1 MTAVREQGL
10 YIFYSD
16 LSWQVVYDNLRT
28 GSAVK
33 KKKRNSETSISKR
46 YTWSRYVKGQSCMA
60 CTIRVEKKERETCLS
75 VTLVLKL
82 SRLKRLGIDV
92 ILLTRASKE
101 FLNKK
106 RDLVRR
112 LIHLKARSKSIVKVN
127 RLFF

>member
-16 LSWQVVYDNLRT
+16 LSWQVVYDNL
-28 GSAVK
+28 GSGTAVK
-33 KKKRNSETSISKR
+33 KEIQKRQLANVTPGLVTLRVDRED
-46 YTWSRYVKGQSCMA
+46 GA
-60 CTIRVEKKERETCLS
+60 CTIRVDKKERETCFS

-112 LIHLKARSKSIVKVN
+112 LVHLKARSKSIVKVK

>member
-1 MTAVREQGL
+1 
-10 YIFYSD
+10 
-16 LSWQVVYDNLRT
+16 
-28 GSAVK
+28 
-33 KKKRNSETSISKR
+33 
-46 YTWSRYVKGQSCMA
+46 MA
-60 CTIRVEKKERETCLS
+60 CTIRVERKERKHCFS

-112 LIHLKARSKSIVKVN
+112 LIHLKARSKSIVKVK

>member
-1 MTAVREQGL
+1 
-10 YIFYSD
+10 
-16 LSWQVVYDNLRT
+16 
-28 GSAVK
+28 
-33 KKKRNSETSISKR
+33 
-46 YTWSRYVKGQSCMA
+46 MA

-82 SRLKRLGIDV
+82 SRLKRLGVDV